1 MDYLIIAGF
10 AVLVAVGTSLPELA
24 TSAVAAFKKNSDI
37 ALGNVLGSN
46 IFYDLSVTA
55 EWVVYHGC

>member
-37 ALGNVLGSN
+37 ALGNQ
-46 IFYDLSVTA
+46 
-55 EWVVYHGC
+55 